1 MASNKSRAFFSNS
14 GWMMAQQIY
23 SMLLSL
29 VVGALSARFR
39 TIQLWID

>member
-23 SMLLSL
+23 SMLLL
-29 VVGALSARFR
+29 VRYLLD
-39 TIQLWID
+39 I